1 MRVGASSGS
10 EKLPARGSLE
20 SPDAFEAARTRTLSL
35 ALPSA
40 ALSNPPTEGSDNPA
54 RGKSAQ
60 GLAPRVARELEPKA
74 GSGAGAGRDHARR
87 WVRGRQEARC
97 RARRSAAATVHVAI
111 LRAGRG
117 EQ

>member
-1 MRVGASSGS
+1 MRVGASFGS
-10 EKLPARGSLE
+10 ENQATWWSLE

-74 GSGAGAGRDHARR
+74 GSGAGAAHDHDRR

-97 RARRSAAATVHVAI
+97 RASRSAAATVHVAI
-111 LRAGRG
+111 LGAGRG